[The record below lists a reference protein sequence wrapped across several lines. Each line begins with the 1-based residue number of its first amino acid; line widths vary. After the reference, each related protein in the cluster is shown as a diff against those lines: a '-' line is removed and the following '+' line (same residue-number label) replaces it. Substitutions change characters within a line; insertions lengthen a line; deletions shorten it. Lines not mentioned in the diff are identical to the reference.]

1 MYQLYYAPVTA
12 AMAPQAAL
20 EEIGADYEL
29 VEVDLKAMPP
39 DYLKLNPH
47 GRIPTL
53 VDDGTVLY
61 EAAAIMLYL
70 ADRHPEAGLVPAAG
84 ERGRGRYYQW
94 LLYLADTVQ
103 PAFKRY
109 SYPHRF
115 STDIHHVPAVKAR
128 AVQDLAEFWGKLDD
142 ALDPGPYLLGERFS
156 GCDLY
161 LHMLSTWVEEDHE
174 PISGFPNV
182 TRSVAMVAAR
192 PAVQRMLKTHGL
204 A

>member
-70 ADRHPEAGLVPAAG
+70 ADRHPQAGLVPAAG
-84 ERGRGRYYQW
+84 ERSRGPYYQW
-94 LLYLADTVQ
+94 LLYLADTLQ

-109 SYPHRF
+109 NYPHRF

-161 LHMLSTWVEEDHE
+161 LHMLSTWVEEDQE

-182 TRSVAMVAAR
+182 ARSVAMVAAR
-192 PAVQRMLKTHGL
+192 PAVQRMLEANGL